1 MASDRAAV
9 SALASVA
16 ARPCWIIDL
25 DGVVYAGDQALRGA
39 VAAVAA
45 LRQSGR
51 RVAFL
56 TNNSR
61 SRCEEV
67 RHKLVGLGI
76 PCAAAELLNSA
87 QAAAR
92 HVRDQ
97 GLGQAERAGVFVI
110 GMPGLCQELVA
121 HGVILG
127 EPETC
132 GAVVVGIDLEFTY
145 EKLVRGLR
153 ALWRGV
159 PFVICNRDA
168 NFPGKDGQ
176 LLPGC
181 GAMVA
186 ALEAAAQR
194 PPSYEVGK
202 PNPLMLDLLLDG
214 LQLTRAD
221 CVMVGDSLEADILMA
236 ERAAVPSIWIGE
248 QARLPGPPPAVR
260 PTLCAQTLA
269 DAVGQILS
277 HPQSR

>member
-1 MASDRAAV
+1 MTCNVAAA
-9 SALASVA
+9 SALATVS

-25 DGVVYAGDQALRGA
+25 DGVVYAGEHALGGA

-61 SRCEEV
+61 SRCEQV
-67 RHKLVGLGI
+67 RHKLIGLGI

-87 QAAAR
+87 QATAR

-97 GLGQAERAGVFVI
+97 GLGQKDGGGVFVI
-110 GMPGLCQELVA
+110 GMPGLCQELEA
-121 HGVILG
+121 HGVALG

-132 GAVVVGIDLEFTY
+132 AAVVVGIDLEFTY

-153 ALWRGV
+153 ALGRGV

-168 NFPGKDGQ
+168 SFPGKDGQ

-194 PPSYEVGK
+194 TPSYEVGK

-214 LQLTRAD
+214 LQLRRAD

-236 ERAAVPSIWIGE
+236 ERVAVPSIWIGKP
-248 QARLPGPPPAVR
+248 ASKDRPPGPPAAIQ
-260 PTLCAQTLA
+260 PTLSAQTLA
-269 DAVGQILS
+269 EAVSMILS
-277 HPQSR
+277 

>member
-1 MASDRAAV
+1 MTAASG
-9 SALASVA
+9 LASVS

-25 DGVVYAGDQALRGA
+25 DGVVYAGEHALGGA
-39 VAAVAA
+39 AAAVAA
-45 LRQSGR
+45 LRRSGR

-61 SRCEEV
+61 SRCEEI
-67 RHKLVGLGI
+67 RHKLIGLGI

-87 QAAAR
+87 QATAR

-97 GLGQAERAGVFVI
+97 GLGEADRVGVFVI

-121 HGVILG
+121 HGVALG
-127 EPETC
+127 EPESC

-145 EKLVRGLR
+145 EKLARGLR

-159 PFVICNRDA
+159 PFIACNRDA
-168 NFPGKDGQ
+168 NFPGKGGQ

-181 GAMVA
+181 GAIVA

-194 PPSYEVGK
+194 SPSYEVGK

-236 ERAAVPSIWIGE
+236 ERAAVPSIWIGKPE
-248 QARLPGPPPAVR
+248 RPPGPPPAIQ
-260 PTLCAQTLA
+260 PTLQAQTLA
-269 DAVGQILS
+269 EAVGMILS
-277 HPQSR
+277 